1 MESSGAGLALQRCL
15 ELRQGGEPLYPTPR
29 IQVGPPGGGGLTLGK
44 ATQHPSAKGKL
55 EWAAVPSK
63 PPKRGSEEYTTTST
77 TPSSPNAAHPSISH
91 SSLPHSCKDMGYS
104 LGSVHIALLQK
115 SQLMPCSLCL
125 QSERQ
130 GSPLLPREPPEP
142 RVWFLARRCPS
153 LSAE

>member
-29 IQVGPPGGGGLTLGK
+29 IQVGPPRGGGLTLGK
-44 ATQHPSAKGKL
+44 ATQHPSAKGNL

-91 SSLPHSCKDMGYS
+91 SSLPHSCKTWATLWVQYI
-104 LGSVHIALLQK
+104 L
-115 SQLMPCSLCL
+115 PCFRKVSSCLVLCVYRVRGRDHL
-125 QSERQ
+125 YFL
-130 GSPLLPREPPEP
+130 GSPLSPEYGSWHADVP
-142 RVWFLARRCPS
+142 L
-153 LSAE
+153 